1 MKTRNNQIKGSALSD
16 LFSRYGGR
24 NRRRILL
31 VAGSFLLIYLVL
43 VLTTQ
48 SGGIFS
54 RKQLTEYEAGRVAEK
69 DLILD
74 RSISYIDQDATDLK
88 IAAKV
93 QLVRPIFVVEEDITE
108 RSTALLHGF
117 IDTVDRTIEEKSA
130 EETAVLQIEAEY
142 PGLFTPEELK
152 DILMVARSPFGLELS
167 EDLLKRI
174 LRFGLVRFPDN
185 WAETG
190 SSIVDIWRWRNG
202 SREHEEIPLGQLYT
216 VANLED
222 RLKDE
227 LADLGVS
234 AGFIPIYSDIIR
246 VFAAANAFYDD
257 DQTARNRERV
267 RQEVEP
273 VVVHLEAG
281 EPVVRRGFIVTE
293 DEMEKIEAIGSS
305 ATSFNTTGIIGTG
318 LLLLVLY
325 LLAVWLLGSS
335 FAGTR
340 LKDSQLFLVLGAAAV
355 FVVVAVVVIKVVP
368 VPDYVPLSVFL
379 PTALAASL
387 LALLISPEIAVSIS
401 LILSFSLLFISR
413 TSPFEQ
419 IFAFSSGVAATV
431 VVLGADKRLDLIRGT
446 VLLIAYHMVI
456 AFVIGLLGH
465 LQVMQV
471 LTLIGWAVANA
482 LFCSVLNIGLLPFF
496 EHLLNIPTTFRLI
509 ELSDLNTPLFR
520 RMLTLAPGTYSHS
533 VSVANLAES
542 AAREIGANALL
553 ARVGAYYH
561 DIGKID
567 QSGYFVENQP
577 DRLNKHD
584 ELKPSLSAA
593 VIKSHVKIGIE
604 KARELKL
611 PEEVIEIVAQH
622 HGSGLINYF
631 YSEALKKDRDTK
643 PEDFSYNGVP
653 PTSKE
658 AAVVML
664 ADTVEASTRTLS
676 NPTVAKLEKF
686 IWKQIMSKFESHQLE
701 NSDLTFQDLEKI
713 KKVFV
718 QILAGHFHTRIEYP
732 DQREEKKEVQGE

>member
-1 MKTRNNQIKGSALSD
+1 MKIKHKSGAAAGLKNH
-16 LFSRYGGR
+16 FSL
-24 NRRRILL
+24 NSPRRLRRAMLIT
-31 VAGSFLLIYLVL
+31 GSFVFLFVML

-48 SGGIFS
+48 FGGIFS
-54 RKQLTEYEAGRVAEK
+54 RKQLTEYEVGRVAEK
-69 DLILD
+69 DLVLD
-74 RSISYIDQDATDLK
+74 RNLSYIDQDATELK

-93 QLVRPIFVVEEDITE
+93 QLVRPIFVVEEDITQ
-108 RSTALLHGF
+108 RSIMLLRGF
-117 IDTVDRTIEEKSA
+117 VETVEQGIASRNP
-130 EETAVLQIEAEY
+130 EETTILQIEAEY
-142 PGLFTPEELK
+142 PGLFGAEELK
-152 DILMVARSPFGLELS
+152 DILMVGRSPFGVTLC
-167 EDLLKRI
+167 EDVLRRI

-185 WAETG
+185 WDQTG

-202 SREHEEIPLGQLYT
+202 SREHEEIPLEQLYT
-216 VANLED
+216 IANLD
-222 RLKDE
+222 QRLKDD

-234 AGFIPIYSDIIR
+234 SGFIPIYSGIIR
-246 VFAAANAFYDD
+246 VFAAANAFYDAE
-257 DQTARNRERV
+257 QTARNRERV

-273 VVVHLEAG
+273 VVVRMEAG
-281 EPVVRRGFIVTE
+281 ERIVRRGFIVTE
-293 DEMEKIEAIGSS
+293 DEMEKILAIGSS
-305 ATSFNTTGIIGTG
+305 STKFNTAGILGTG
-318 LLLLVLY
+318 LFLVLLY
-325 LLAVWLLGSS
+325 LLAFWVVGST
-335 FAGTR
+335 FAGSR
-340 LKDSQLFLVLGAAAV
+340 LKDSQLVLVLGAAAV
-355 FVVVAVVVIKVVP
+355 YLIVAVLVSKLAP
-368 VPDYVPLSVFL
+368 VPDWIPVSLLL
-379 PTALAASL
+379 PTALMAML
-387 LALLISPEIAVSIS
+387 MALLISPGIAVSLS
-401 LILSFSLLFISR
+401 LILSFSLLLISR
-413 TSPFEQ
+413 TSPYEQ
-419 IFAFSSGVAATV
+419 LFAFASGVAATV
-431 VVLGADKRLDLIRGT
+431 VVLGVDKRLELIRGT
-446 VLLIAYHMVI
+446 FFLILYHLGIV
-456 AFVIGLLGH
+456 VVVGLLGH
-465 LQVMQV
+465 LQIMQL
-471 LTLIGWAVANA
+471 LTLAGWAVINA

-631 YSEALKKDRDTK
+631 YAEALKEDSDTK

-664 ADTVEASTRTLS
+664 ADTIEASTRTLNS
-676 NPTVAKLEKF
+676 PTVAKLEKF
-686 IWKQIMSKFESHQLE
+686 IWKQIMAKFESKQLE
-701 NSDLTFQDLEKI
+701 NSDLTFKDLERI

-732 DQREEKKEVQGE
+732 EQREGKEAQNE